1 MPSKSTPTKKV
12 GRPSLFKPGSTS
24 SFTLMI
30 PKGYVKK
37 LRTLAKKQ
45 DVSMSHLVRTAVEK
59 LIR

>member
-1 MPSKSTPTKKV
+1 MPIKTKATKKV
-12 GRPSLFKPGSTS
+12 GRPTIFKPGSTS

-45 DVSMSHLVRTAVEK
+45 DVSMAHLVRNAVEELVK
-59 LIR
+59 